1 MGRRILDPHG
11 VESSEPELEGL
22 GLLDVV
28 TSFAR
33 EKVTVGVTGFHRDS
47 GCSIE
52 GYEVHMGDTCVGYG
66 VEPLLMVRTAGESS
80 LRTEG
85 AMSPDG
91 RILGTYVHGLFDA
104 SAFRRSLLNR
114 MRAAHGWAPLDSN
127 PGQSPDQE
135 LDLLAD
141 FVEQYVDLK
150 SIDAIIE
157 LGVGA

>member
-1 MGRRILDPHG
+1 
-11 VESSEPELEGL
+11 
-22 GLLDVV
+22 
-28 TSFAR
+28 
-33 EKVTVGVTGFHRDS
+33 
-47 GCSIE
+47 
-52 GYEVHMGDTCVGYG
+52 
-66 VEPLLMVRTAGESS
+66 MVRTAGGSTF
-80 LRTEG
+80 RTEG

-91 RILGTYVHGLFDA
+91 RILGTYVHGLFDT